1 MKKSIVILGS
11 TGSIGVNTLEVIKKY
26 PDRFEIKCLVANTN
40 WKLLKDQAEEFNV
53 KTVGM
58 FTSSSAEVLQRNI
71 REDVT
76 VLSGEVEILDYLNE
90 SFDIVVSA
98 LVGCAGLKPTYR
110 AIDSGSNVCIANK
123 ESIVVGGELIL
134 PLVNRKGIKFVPI
147 DSEHSAMF
155 QILNKFGK
163 LNMKCAIITASGGP
177 FFRREDL
184 SDIKVTDALNHPTW
198 DMGAKITIDSAT
210 LMNKGFEVIEAHWLF
225 GFDYDKIEVLIHPQ
239 SMVHSMVEYKDGGI
253 VALISPTDMKFP
265 ITYSLFYPEDME
277 IPFKTLDF
285 TQIETLNFYPP
296 DLKKFPLLSI
306 AYEAG
311 KAGGTYPA
319 VLTGANDVAVEL
331 FLKEKITFMQIP
343 EIIKKVL
350 DKHNYVSKINL
361 EILLE
366 EIKWAQDYVRGK
378 YDI

>member
-11 TGSIGVNTLEVIKKY
+11 TGSIGVNTLEVLKTY
-26 PDRFEIKCLVANTN
+26 PDRFEIKCLIANTN
-40 WKLLKDQAEEFNV
+40 WKLLKEQADEFKV

-58 FTSSSAEVLQRNI
+58 FTPSSAVVLKQNI
-71 REDVT
+71 GEDVT
-76 VLSGEVEILDYLNE
+76 VLNGESEILDYLNE
-90 SFDIVVSA
+90 PVDIVVSA

-163 LNMKCAIITASGGP
+163 LNIKRAIITASGGP

-184 SDIKVTDALNHPTW
+184 SEIKVTDALNHPTW

-225 GFDYDKIEVLIHPQ
+225 GLDYDKIEVLVHPQ

-253 VALISPTDMKFP
+253 VAMISPTDMKFP

-277 IPFKTLDF
+277 IPFQTLDF
-285 TQIETLNFYPP
+285 SQIETLNFYPP
-296 DLKKFPLLSI
+296 DLKKFPLLNL
-306 AYEAG
+306 AYKAG
-311 KAGGTYPA
+311 KSGGSYPA

-331 FLKEKITFMQIP
+331 FLKEKISFIQIS

-350 DKHNYVSKINL
+350 DKHKYVSKINL

-378 YDI
+378 YDN